1 MKNSTQVWRRAIAVV
16 TLLVMASTGVIAGQP
31 KKDKKSIDEIVAD
44 VLRAPRSSNEINS
57 PADSPVTILDSN
69 STEISRSTLRK
80 LTGTETAAA
89 KAVSYPQVT
98 LLNNSNR
105 AVKEVLLLLTNK
117 ATGTR
122 TRLKVGGIN
131 IAPHETYVVEREKW
145 TVPALIGIKSPK
157 AGDQPRTLSMKDV
170 LRYDSNRAWMLGG
183 AADLSVMVALVEQ
196 DNGNRWDILRGA
208 KISDRQPPKTKTL
221 QAEKTDDVTKPA
233 DDELP
238 VPVEGCWCQGT
249 VICFDD
255 GSWICW
261 GTCYNCTLEDCAICA
276 IIGCTVTCWII
287 MD

>member
-1 MKNSTQVWRRAIAVV
+1 MKNSTQVWRRAIAVF
-16 TLLVMASTGVIAGQP
+16 TLLVMASTGVIAAQP
-31 KKDKKSIDEIVAD
+31 KKDKKGVDQIVAD

-80 LTGTETAAA
+80 LTGTETSAA

-98 LLNNSNR
+98 LLNNSDR

-145 TVPALIGIKSPK
+145 MVPALIGVKSPK
-157 AGDQPRTLSMKDV
+157 AGEQPRTLSMKDV

-196 DNGNRWDILRGA
+196 DNGKRWDILRGA
-208 KISDRQPPKTKTL
+208 KISDRNPPKPKLL
-221 QAEKTDDVTKPA
+221 QQTAPNDSA
-233 DDELP
+233 Q
-238 VPVEGCWCQGT
+238 PVEEEPAPAGCFCEGT

-276 IIGCTVTCWII
+276 IVGCTITCLII
-287 MD
+287 MN

>member
-1 MKNSTQVWRRAIAVV
+1 MKNSTQIWRRAIAVF

-31 KKDKKSIDEIVAD
+31 KKDKKGVDEIVAD

-80 LTGTETAAA
+80 LTGTETSAA

-98 LLNNSNR
+98 LLNNSDR
-105 AVKEVLLLLTNK
+105 AVKEVLLLLTNN

-145 TVPALIGIKSPK
+145 MVPALIGVKSPK
-157 AGDQPRTLSMKDV
+157 AGEQPRTLSMKDV

-183 AADLSVMVALVEQ
+183 AADLSVMVALA
-196 DNGNRWDILRGA
+196 NRTIVTDGTSCAGPRSATGIRRKPNSSTRRTLTMLLSPSRKNQRQSGASRRHCHLLR
-208 KISDRQPPKTKTL
+208 
-221 QAEKTDDVTKPA
+221 
-233 DDELP
+233 
-238 VPVEGCWCQGT
+238 
-249 VICFDD
+249 
-255 GSWICW
+255 
-261 GTCYNCTLEDCAICA
+261 
-276 IIGCTVTCWII
+276 
-287 MD
+287 